1 MAKKSDF
8 KTKSRRTR
16 SSAGGG
22 SMEAANLPGRSGRR
36 GPPVDGDV
44 GGRQKSGGLPATG
57 KMDMGF
63 RGRPGPST
71 VGPIPSPA
79 QKPK

>member
-16 SSAGGG
+16 PAGSG
-22 SMEAANLPGRSGRR
+22 SMEKGNLPGRSGRR

-57 KMDMGF
+57 KKDMGF
-63 RGRPGPST
+63 RGRPGP
-71 VGPIPSPA
+71 
-79 QKPK
+79 